1 MKLRYFHRLQV
12 GRGQMIKVQTEDFNQ
27 QVEYDRLRQDSS
39 TGAVVTFTGLVR
51 DINQGEQISA
61 LTLEHYPAMTE
72 KALTS
77 IVEQAKTRWSLI
89 NTTVIHRVGELQLLD
104 QIVFVGIAS
113 LHRGDAFAACEFIM
127 DFLKTQAPFWK
138 KETNSQGESYW
149 VDARESDQS
158 ALNKW
163 DNK

>member
-1 MKLRYFHRLQV
+1 
-12 GRGQMIKVQTEDFNQ
+12 MIKVQNEDFNQ
-27 QVEYDRLRQDSS
+27 QVEYERLRKNSS
-39 TGAVVTFTGLVR
+39 TGAIVTFTGLVR
-51 DINQGEQISA
+51 DINQGEQISS

-72 KALTS
+72 KALADIVKQATS
-77 IVEQAKTRWSLI
+77 RWSLI

-104 QIVFVGIAS
+104 QIVFVGVAS

-138 KETNSQGESYW
+138 KEMNSAGESYW
-149 VDARESDQS
+149 VDARESDQA

-163 DNK
+163 IET

>member
-1 MKLRYFHRLQV
+1 MT
-12 GRGQMIKVQTEDFNQ
+12 IKVQIEDFNQ

-72 KALTS
+72 KALTG
-77 IVEQAKTRWSLI
+77 IVEQANSRWSLI

-104 QIVFVGIAS
+104 QIVFVGVAS

-127 DFLKTQAPFWK
+127 DHLKTQAPFWK